1 MGFSLDE
8 LRKKKEANKQKK
20 ISVDLRNY
28 NMILY
33 GVPDAGKTTL
43 SSALFEG
50 QHIMI
55 ACEYGAGSSLC
66 SNDVPVATYKDLK
79 ALTKTLATKEAYEEF
94 GGVCIIDTLTR
105 LGEIIQTYILNKYGK
120 DFMGDIKSYNA
131 GYALIDKTYNELFA
145 EMKQIGWSF
154 VYVCHAD
161 EEILSDEQGNE
172 YTRFNL
178 QTNKRLA
185 KIVSK
190 ECQLVWF
197 INKKGTADGQKRVLV
212 TNESQWNFGK
222 NKVSVAHELPLFIE
236 LADNERESA
245 KIIKEAFKKACEGY
259 GADRI
264 TEEVGKTTV
273 EAFSE
278 KIRDIEEVKA
288 EMIELGKELTT
299 LGLRDQAIDLMNR
312 ALGTDHNG
320 DQRTLDQMGQEQ
332 AEALEIGVQNM
343 RDLLE
348 KYSK

>member
-79 ALTKTLATKEAYEEF
+79 SLTRTLATKEAYEEF

-105 LGEIIQTYILNKYGK
+105 LGDIITNYILNKYGK
-120 DFMGDIKSYNA
+120 DFMSDVKNYNQA
-131 GYALIDKTYNELFA
+131 YSLIDKTYNDLFT
-145 EMKQIGWSF
+145 EMKQVGWSF

-161 EEILSDEQGNE
+161 EENLADEQGNE
-172 YTRFNL
+172 YTRYNL

-197 INKKGTADGQKRVLV
+197 INKKGTANGQKRVLV

-222 NKVSVAHELPLFIE
+222 NKVSVAGDLPLFIE
-236 LADNERESA
+236 LADDERESA
-245 KIIKEAFKKACEGY
+245 KIIKDAFKKACEGY
-259 GADRI
+259 GTDRL

-278 KIRDIEEVKA
+278 KIRDVEEVKA
-288 EMIELGKELTT
+288 EMIALGKELTT

-312 ALGTDHNG
+312 ALGTDQNG
-320 DQRTLDQMGQEQ
+320 EQRTIDQMGQEQ
-332 AEALEIGVQNM
+332 AEALEVGVMQM
-343 RDLLE
+343 RDLL
-348 KYSK
+348 SKHK

>member
-79 ALTKTLATKEAYEEF
+79 SLTRTLATKEAYEEF

-105 LGEIIQTYILNKYGK
+105 LGDIITNYILNKYGK
-120 DFMGDIKSYNA
+120 DFMSDVKNYNQA
-131 GYALIDKTYNELFA
+131 YSLIDKTYNDLFT
-145 EMKQIGWSF
+145 EMKQVGWSF

-161 EEILSDEQGNE
+161 EENLTDEQGNE
-172 YTRFNL
+172 YTRYNL

-197 INKKGTADGQKRVLV
+197 INKKGTANGQKRVLV

-222 NKVSVAHELPLFIE
+222 NKVSVAGDLPLFIE
-236 LADNERESA
+236 LTDDERESA
-245 KIIKEAFKKACEGY
+245 KIIKDAFKKACEGY
-259 GADRI
+259 GTDRL

-278 KIRDIEEVKA
+278 KIRDVEEVKA
-288 EMIELGKELTT
+288 EMIALGKELTT

-312 ALGTDHNG
+312 ALGTDQNG
-320 DQRTLDQMGQEQ
+320 EQRTIDQMGQEQ
-332 AEALEIGVQNM
+332 AEALEVGVMQM
-343 RDLLE
+343 RDLL
-348 KYSK
+348 SKHK